1 MASPIKFAH
10 IVLKTSRFAEM
21 LDWWKVF
28 LEGEAHYWAT
38 CADDVGEILL
48 GEQYLKRKTVSTR
61 HIESKSKIVQR
72 TRVEQNTLLS
82 LTPAWKICLVST
94 NV

>member
-1 MASPIKFAH
+1 MQRLGPGFHGVCMNAYF
-10 IVLKTSRFAEM
+10 LSRVVQQPA
-21 LDWWKVF
+21 F
-28 LEGEAHYWAT
+28 LHPVQGEAHYWAT

-72 TRVEQNTLLS
+72 ARQPLFH
-82 LTPAWKICLVST
+82 
-94 NV
+94 